1 LYKKKFKLLFFLL
14 SIIIVGGYFLI
25 NSVFG
30 EAEKFGNL
38 KKLFG
43 NEQKQLIKTYFF
55 PYRKISEQ
63 KKQLDF
69 FKPLS
74 AEIELLIKEKGS
86 DLKIIAQSEIKLS
99 NKKNLKKY
107 KINKGFLHGITNI
120 NPGSGYIDFHQNN
133 IFIASSRGILA
144 FKKNINDD
152 KIDFKQ
158 IKNNINDFIG
168 LKQFKKSQTN
178 SIKDLLIYKDKI
190 YISYTDE
197 IKQDCWNTS
206 IIFGNIN
213 FENIKFE
220 KFFTSQKCINSINT
234 IDNELF
240 NSMSG
245 GGRMVPFDNNHILF
259 SIGDYLHS
267 YLAQDIE
274 NDNGKIIKININN
287 YNHKIISIGHRN
299 PQGLYFDDE
308 NNFVIST
315 EHGPMGGDEIN
326 LIEVDQINTNKILN
340 YGWPIS
346 SYGEHYVGNQEKY
359 KKYPLHKS
367 HSKYGF
373 IEPLTY
379 FTPSIGIS
387 EIVKIGKNKYV
398 ASSLKYKSL
407 YFFELNNKK
416 TMINLKKTQ
425 VFERVRDLK
434 FYNDK
439 LYLFME
445 DSASIGIVYLN

>member
-1 LYKKKFKLLFFLL
+1 MQKYKFFKILIFLL
-14 SIIIVGGYFLI
+14 SIITGYFLI
-25 NSVFG
+25 NSVIG
-30 EAEKFGNL
+30 DGRYLGDL
-38 KKLFG
+38 KKLF
-43 NEQKQLIKTYFF
+43 NAEQRQLIKTYLF
-55 PYRKISEQ
+55 PYKVISEQ
-63 KKQLDF
+63 KKKLDF
-69 FKPLS
+69 FIPLS
-74 AEIELLIKEKGS
+74 AELEILIKEQGS
-86 DLKIIAQSEIKLS
+86 DIKVIAGNIIELS
-99 NKKNLKKY
+99 DKKNCDL
-107 KINKGFLHGITNI
+107 ILTTGGTGIH
-120 NPGSGYIDFHQNN
+120 PGSAYIDFHKNN
-133 IFIASSRGILA
+133 IFIVSSRGVLA

-158 IKNNINDFIG
+158 IKNNINNFIG
-168 LKQFKKSQTN
+168 LKQFKKSKTN
-178 SIKDLLIYKDKI
+178 SIKDLLIHKNKI

-206 IIFGNIN
+206 IISGNVN
-213 FENIKFE
+213 YENIKFE
-220 KFFTSQKCINSINT
+220 KLFTSQKCINSINP
-234 IDNELF
+234 IDNKF
-240 NSMSG
+240 NAMSG
-245 GGRMVPFDNNHILF
+245 GGRMVPFDDNNILF
-259 SIGDYLHS
+259 SIGEYLNS

-274 NDNGKIIKININN
+274 SDNGKIIKINIKN
-287 YNHKIISIGHRN
+287 YDHKIISIGHRN

-308 NNFVIST
+308 NNFILST
-315 EHGPMGGDEIN
+315 EHGPKGGDEIN

-346 SYGEHYVGNQEKY
+346 SYGEHYVNDKEKY
-359 KKYPLHKS
+359 KKYPLYKS
-367 HSKYGF
+367 HSEYGF

-407 YFFELNNKK
+407 YFFEIDNKK
-416 TMINLKKTQ
+416 NIINLNKTE

-445 DSASIGIVYLN
+445 DTASIGIISLN